1 MAEKKEKKVNNIHE
15 IKIEIKG
22 EEWKKQIDNAFN
34 KANKNAKIDGFRPGK
49 APREIYEKKYG
60 KQGLI
65 VDAVDNY
72 MNEAYKKALDKLKDT
87 PIITPN
93 VSLEKADEESVIY
106 KFIFTTK
113 PEVKIKKYNGLNVKK
128 ETVKVTAKDVDEE
141 IEKLRKEYSDLAIKD
156 GKIEEGNTAIIDFEG
171 FIDDKA
177 FKGGKGENY
186 PLEIGS
192 HSFIPGFEEAL
203 IGLKAGDEK
212 DVNVTFPKDYQ
223 AEEFQ
228 GKKAIFKVKIHE
240 VKEKVFPEL
249 NEDFFMDLGLEDV
262 KTKEDLKKVIK
273 EQMTSQKEYENY
285 NKYIDSLFEALLNE
299 TEVEV
304 PHELI
309 HEELDEMFLENNIIL
324 EDKEDIDLVSYN
336 KARFY
341 PISRGIIKSFEEY
354 NDKYVYIAVDG
365 IDRCKEVLEEIDI
378 LENVFLE
385 INTCRSS
392 CVGGPCRINTNG
404 KAITANSKVRKYVRE
419 NTNKTTLNDLTINID
434 KQYSKIDI
442 NDNIPSEQD
451 IQRILN
457 MTNKYNKEDELNCGA
472 CGYDTCRQK
481 AWAIYNGYADIN
493 MCLPY
498 MRQRAESLSNE
509 VMKSSPNGIVVIDD
523 EYHLVEI
530 NDKAKEYLNIKN
542 VKLGDSTI
550 FEHFSDIDQLVNAI
564 ENNSNLNNQLTYIN
578 DNKKYLDYSLT
589 LMPEQNLFLMVIK
602 DVTAKTNYDKQLER
616 IKSDTLALTDDV
628 INKQMK
634 VVQEIA
640 SLLGETT
647 AETKAAI
654 YNLKK
659 TFKGDE

>member
-1 MAEKKEKKVNNIHE
+1 MINYLDFKEAKCKNCYKCLKECPVKSIRIENNQARIISDKCILCGSCTLVCPQNAKYVHSSINKVKQLLNNEKVIASVAPSFISNFNISSFNSLNKALKTLGFVFGEETARGASLVSKKYQELLN
-15 IKIEIKG
+15 KG
-22 EEWKKQIDNAFN
+22 EYKNLISSCCPSAVRLIELYYPDALKYLAPVDSPIIAHGKLLKQEYPDYKIVFIGPCIAKK
-34 KANKNAKIDGFRPGK
+34 
-49 APREIYEKKYG
+49 RECDESGI
-60 KQGLI
+60 I
-65 VDAVDNY
+65 DAV
-72 MNEAYKKALDKLKDT
+72 L
-87 PIITPN
+87 
-93 VSLEKADEESVIY
+93 
-106 KFIFTTK
+106 
-113 PEVKIKKYNGLNVKK
+113 
-128 ETVKVTAKDVDEE
+128 
-141 IEKLRKEYSDLAIKD
+141 
-156 GKIEEGNTAIIDFEG
+156 
-171 FIDDKA
+171 
-177 FKGGKGENY
+177 
-186 PLEIGS
+186 
-192 HSFIPGFEEAL
+192 
-203 IGLKAGDEK
+203 
-212 DVNVTFPKDYQ
+212 TF
-223 AEEFQ
+223 
-228 GKKAIFKVKIHE
+228 
-240 VKEKVFPEL
+240 
-249 NEDFFMDLGLEDV
+249 
-262 KTKEDLKKVIK
+262 
-273 EQMTSQKEYENY
+273 
-285 NKYIDSLFEALLNE
+285 
-299 TEVEV
+299 
-304 PHELI
+304 
-309 HEELDEMFLENNIIL
+309 EELDEIFLENNIIL
-324 EDKEDIDLVSYN
+324 EDEEDIDLVSYN

-404 KAITANSKVRKYVRE
+404 KAITANSKVRKYVRD
-419 NTNKTTLNDLTINID
+419 NTNKTVLNDLTINID

-564 ENNSNLNNQLTYIN
+564 ENNSNLNNQLTYID

>member
-1 MAEKKEKKVNNIHE
+1 MINYLDFKEAKCKNCYKCLKECPVKSIRIENNQARIISDKCILCGSCTLVCPQNAKYVHSGINKVKQLLNNEKVIASVAPSFISNFNISSFNSLN
-15 IKIEIKG
+15 KALKTLGFVFG
-22 EEWKKQIDNAFN
+22 EETARG
-34 KANKNAKIDGFRPGK
+34 ASLVS
-49 APREIYEKKYG
+49 KKYQELLNKGDYKNLISSCCPSAVRLIELYYPDALKYLAPVDSPIIAHG
-60 KQGLI
+60 KLLKQEYPDYKI
-65 VDAVDNY
+65 VFIGPCIAKKRECDESGIIDAV
-72 MNEAYKKALDKLKDT
+72 L
-87 PIITPN
+87 
-93 VSLEKADEESVIY
+93 
-106 KFIFTTK
+106 
-113 PEVKIKKYNGLNVKK
+113 
-128 ETVKVTAKDVDEE
+128 
-141 IEKLRKEYSDLAIKD
+141 
-156 GKIEEGNTAIIDFEG
+156 
-171 FIDDKA
+171 
-177 FKGGKGENY
+177 
-186 PLEIGS
+186 
-192 HSFIPGFEEAL
+192 
-203 IGLKAGDEK
+203 
-212 DVNVTFPKDYQ
+212 TF
-223 AEEFQ
+223 
-228 GKKAIFKVKIHE
+228 
-240 VKEKVFPEL
+240 
-249 NEDFFMDLGLEDV
+249 
-262 KTKEDLKKVIK
+262 
-273 EQMTSQKEYENY
+273 
-285 NKYIDSLFEALLNE
+285 
-299 TEVEV
+299 
-304 PHELI
+304 
-309 HEELDEMFLENNIIL
+309 EELDEMFLENNIIL
-324 EDKEDIDLVSYN
+324 EDEEDIDLVSYN

-404 KAITANSKVRKYVRE
+404 KAITANSKVRKYVRD
-419 NTNKTTLNDLTINID
+419 NTNKTILNDLTINID

-442 NDNIPSEQD
+442 NDSIPSDQD

-523 EYHLVEI
+523 EYRIVEI

-550 FEHFSDIDQLVNAI
+550 FEHFSDIDQLVDAI

-602 DVTAKTNYDKQLER
+602 DVTAKTNYDRQLEK

>member
-1 MAEKKEKKVNNIHE
+1 MINYLDFKEARCKNCYKCLKECPVKSIRIENNQARIISDKCILCGSCTLVCPQNAKYVHSGINIVKQLLNNEKVIASVAPSFISNFNISSFNSLN
-15 IKIEIKG
+15 KALKTLGFVFG
-22 EEWKKQIDNAFN
+22 EETARG
-34 KANKNAKIDGFRPGK
+34 ASLVS
-49 APREIYEKKYG
+49 KKYQELLNKGDYKNLISSCCPSAVRLIELYYPDALKYLAPVDSPIIAHG
-60 KQGLI
+60 KLLKQEYPDYKI
-65 VDAVDNY
+65 VFIGPCIAKKRECDESGIIDAV
-72 MNEAYKKALDKLKDT
+72 L
-87 PIITPN
+87 
-93 VSLEKADEESVIY
+93 
-106 KFIFTTK
+106 
-113 PEVKIKKYNGLNVKK
+113 
-128 ETVKVTAKDVDEE
+128 
-141 IEKLRKEYSDLAIKD
+141 
-156 GKIEEGNTAIIDFEG
+156 
-171 FIDDKA
+171 
-177 FKGGKGENY
+177 
-186 PLEIGS
+186 
-192 HSFIPGFEEAL
+192 
-203 IGLKAGDEK
+203 
-212 DVNVTFPKDYQ
+212 TF
-223 AEEFQ
+223 
-228 GKKAIFKVKIHE
+228 
-240 VKEKVFPEL
+240 
-249 NEDFFMDLGLEDV
+249 
-262 KTKEDLKKVIK
+262 
-273 EQMTSQKEYENY
+273 
-285 NKYIDSLFEALLNE
+285 
-299 TEVEV
+299 
-304 PHELI
+304 
-309 HEELDEMFLENNIIL
+309 EELDEMFLENNIIL
-324 EDKEDIDLVSYN
+324 EDEEDIDLVSYN

-404 KAITANSKVRKYVRE
+404 KAITANSKVRKYVRD
-419 NTNKTTLNDLTINID
+419 NTNKTILNDLTINID

-442 NDNIPSEQD
+442 NDSIPSDQD

-523 EYHLVEI
+523 EYRIVEI

-602 DVTAKTNYDKQLER
+602 DVTAKTNYDKQLEK

>member
-1 MAEKKEKKVNNIHE
+1 MINYLDFKEARCKNCYKCLKECPVKSIRIENNQARIISDKCILCGSCTLVCPQNAKYVHSGINKVKQLLNNEKVIASVAPSFISNFNISSFNSLN
-15 IKIEIKG
+15 KALKTLGFVFG
-22 EEWKKQIDNAFN
+22 EETARG
-34 KANKNAKIDGFRPGK
+34 ASLVS
-49 APREIYEKKYG
+49 KKYQELLNKGDYKNLISSCCPSAVRLIELYYPDALKYLAPVDSPVIAHG
-60 KQGLI
+60 KLLKQEYPDYKI
-65 VDAVDNY
+65 VFIGPCIAKKRECDESGIIDAV
-72 MNEAYKKALDKLKDT
+72 L
-87 PIITPN
+87 
-93 VSLEKADEESVIY
+93 
-106 KFIFTTK
+106 
-113 PEVKIKKYNGLNVKK
+113 
-128 ETVKVTAKDVDEE
+128 
-141 IEKLRKEYSDLAIKD
+141 
-156 GKIEEGNTAIIDFEG
+156 
-171 FIDDKA
+171 
-177 FKGGKGENY
+177 
-186 PLEIGS
+186 
-192 HSFIPGFEEAL
+192 
-203 IGLKAGDEK
+203 
-212 DVNVTFPKDYQ
+212 TF
-223 AEEFQ
+223 
-228 GKKAIFKVKIHE
+228 
-240 VKEKVFPEL
+240 
-249 NEDFFMDLGLEDV
+249 
-262 KTKEDLKKVIK
+262 
-273 EQMTSQKEYENY
+273 
-285 NKYIDSLFEALLNE
+285 
-299 TEVEV
+299 
-304 PHELI
+304 
-309 HEELDEMFLENNIIL
+309 EELDEMFLENNIIL
-324 EDKEDIDLVSYN
+324 EDKEDIDSVSYN

-404 KAITANSKVRKYVRE
+404 KSITANSKVRKYVRD

-442 NDNIPSEQD
+442 NDSIPSEQD

-523 EYHLVEI
+523 EYHIVEI

-550 FEHFSDIDQLVNAI
+550 FEHFSDVDQLVNAI
-564 ENNSNLNNQLTYIN
+564 ENNSNLNNQLIYIN

-602 DVTAKTNYDKQLER
+602 DVTAKTNYDRQLEK

-659 TFKGDE
+659 TLKGDE

>member
-1 MAEKKEKKVNNIHE
+1 MINYLDFKEAKCKNCYKCLKECPVKSIRIENNQARIISDKCILCGSCTLVCPQNAKYVHSGINKVKQLLNNEKVIASVAPSFISNFNISSFNSLNKALKTLGFVFGEETARGASLVSKKYQELLN
-15 IKIEIKG
+15 KG
-22 EEWKKQIDNAFN
+22 EYKNLISSCCPSAVRLIELYYPDALKYLAPVDSPIIAHGKLLKQEYPDYKIVFIGPCIAKK
-34 KANKNAKIDGFRPGK
+34 
-49 APREIYEKKYG
+49 RECDESGI
-60 KQGLI
+60 I
-65 VDAVDNY
+65 DAV
-72 MNEAYKKALDKLKDT
+72 L
-87 PIITPN
+87 
-93 VSLEKADEESVIY
+93 
-106 KFIFTTK
+106 
-113 PEVKIKKYNGLNVKK
+113 
-128 ETVKVTAKDVDEE
+128 
-141 IEKLRKEYSDLAIKD
+141 
-156 GKIEEGNTAIIDFEG
+156 
-171 FIDDKA
+171 
-177 FKGGKGENY
+177 
-186 PLEIGS
+186 
-192 HSFIPGFEEAL
+192 
-203 IGLKAGDEK
+203 
-212 DVNVTFPKDYQ
+212 TF
-223 AEEFQ
+223 
-228 GKKAIFKVKIHE
+228 
-240 VKEKVFPEL
+240 
-249 NEDFFMDLGLEDV
+249 
-262 KTKEDLKKVIK
+262 
-273 EQMTSQKEYENY
+273 
-285 NKYIDSLFEALLNE
+285 
-299 TEVEV
+299 
-304 PHELI
+304 
-309 HEELDEMFLENNIIL
+309 EELDEMFLENNIIL
-324 EDKEDIDLVSYN
+324 EDEEDIDLVSYN

-404 KAITANSKVRKYVRE
+404 KAITANSKVRKYVRD
-419 NTNKTTLNDLTINID
+419 NTNKTALNDLTINID

-564 ENNSNLNNQLTYIN
+564 DNNSNLNNQLTYIN

-602 DVTAKTNYDKQLER
+602 DVTAKTNYDKQLEK

-647 AETKAAI
+647 AETKSAI

>member
-1 MAEKKEKKVNNIHE
+1 MINYLDFKEAKCKNCYKCLKECPVKSIRIENNQARIISDKCILCGSCTLVCPQNAKYVHSSINKVKQLLNNEKVIASVAPSFISNFNISSFNSLNKALKTLGFVFGEETARGASLVSKKYQELLN
-15 IKIEIKG
+15 KG
-22 EEWKKQIDNAFN
+22 EYKNLISSCCPSAVRLIELYYPDALKYLAPVDSPIIAHGKLLKQEYPDYKIVFIGPCIAKK
-34 KANKNAKIDGFRPGK
+34 
-49 APREIYEKKYG
+49 RECDESGI
-60 KQGLI
+60 I
-65 VDAVDNY
+65 DAV
-72 MNEAYKKALDKLKDT
+72 LT
-87 PIITPN
+87 
-93 VSLEKADEESVIY
+93 
-106 KFIFTTK
+106 
-113 PEVKIKKYNGLNVKK
+113 
-128 ETVKVTAKDVDEE
+128 
-141 IEKLRKEYSDLAIKD
+141 
-156 GKIEEGNTAIIDFEG
+156 FE
-171 FIDDKA
+171 
-177 FKGGKGENY
+177 
-186 PLEIGS
+186 
-192 HSFIPGFEEAL
+192 
-203 IGLKAGDEK
+203 
-212 DVNVTFPKDYQ
+212 
-223 AEEFQ
+223 
-228 GKKAIFKVKIHE
+228 
-240 VKEKVFPEL
+240 EL
-249 NEDFFMDLGLEDV
+249 NE
-262 KTKEDLKKVIK
+262 I
-273 EQMTSQKEYENY
+273 
-285 NKYIDSLFEALLNE
+285 
-299 TEVEV
+299 
-304 PHELI
+304 
-309 HEELDEMFLENNIIL
+309 FLENNIIL
-324 EDKEDIDLVSYN
+324 EDEEDIDLVSYN

-564 ENNSNLNNQLTYIN
+564 ENNSNLNNQLTYID

>member
-1 MAEKKEKKVNNIHE
+1 MINYLDFKEAKCKNCYKCLKECPVKSIRIENNQARIISDKCILCGSCTLVCPQNAKYVHSGINKVKQLLNNEKVIASVAPSFISNFNISSFNSLN
-15 IKIEIKG
+15 KALKTLGFVFG
-22 EEWKKQIDNAFN
+22 EETARG
-34 KANKNAKIDGFRPGK
+34 ASLVS
-49 APREIYEKKYG
+49 KKYQELLNKGDYKNLISSCCPSAVRLIELYYPDALKYLAPVDSPIIAHG
-60 KQGLI
+60 KLLKQEYPDYKI
-65 VDAVDNY
+65 VFIGPCIAKKRECDESGIIDAV
-72 MNEAYKKALDKLKDT
+72 L
-87 PIITPN
+87 
-93 VSLEKADEESVIY
+93 
-106 KFIFTTK
+106 
-113 PEVKIKKYNGLNVKK
+113 
-128 ETVKVTAKDVDEE
+128 
-141 IEKLRKEYSDLAIKD
+141 
-156 GKIEEGNTAIIDFEG
+156 
-171 FIDDKA
+171 
-177 FKGGKGENY
+177 
-186 PLEIGS
+186 
-192 HSFIPGFEEAL
+192 
-203 IGLKAGDEK
+203 
-212 DVNVTFPKDYQ
+212 TF
-223 AEEFQ
+223 
-228 GKKAIFKVKIHE
+228 
-240 VKEKVFPEL
+240 
-249 NEDFFMDLGLEDV
+249 
-262 KTKEDLKKVIK
+262 
-273 EQMTSQKEYENY
+273 
-285 NKYIDSLFEALLNE
+285 
-299 TEVEV
+299 
-304 PHELI
+304 
-309 HEELDEMFLENNIIL
+309 EELDEMFLENNIIL
-324 EDKEDIDLVSYN
+324 EDEEDIDLVSYN

-404 KAITANSKVRKYVRE
+404 KAITANSKVRKYVRD

-434 KQYSKIDI
+434 KQFSKIDI

-523 EYHLVEI
+523 EYRIVEI

-602 DVTAKTNYDKQLER
+602 DVTAKTNYDRQLEK

>member
-1 MAEKKEKKVNNIHE
+1 MINYLDFKEAKCKNCYKCLKECPVKSIRIENNQARIISDKCILCGSCTLVCPQNAKYVHSSINKVKQLLNNEKVIASVAPSFISNFNISSFNSLNKALKTLGFVFGEETARGASLVSKKYQELLN
-15 IKIEIKG
+15 KG
-22 EEWKKQIDNAFN
+22 EYKNLISSCCPSAVRLIELYYPDALKYLAPVDSPIIAHGKLLKQEYPDYKIVFIGPCIAKK
-34 KANKNAKIDGFRPGK
+34 
-49 APREIYEKKYG
+49 RECDESGI
-60 KQGLI
+60 I
-65 VDAVDNY
+65 DAV
-72 MNEAYKKALDKLKDT
+72 L
-87 PIITPN
+87 
-93 VSLEKADEESVIY
+93 
-106 KFIFTTK
+106 
-113 PEVKIKKYNGLNVKK
+113 
-128 ETVKVTAKDVDEE
+128 
-141 IEKLRKEYSDLAIKD
+141 
-156 GKIEEGNTAIIDFEG
+156 
-171 FIDDKA
+171 
-177 FKGGKGENY
+177 
-186 PLEIGS
+186 
-192 HSFIPGFEEAL
+192 
-203 IGLKAGDEK
+203 
-212 DVNVTFPKDYQ
+212 TF
-223 AEEFQ
+223 
-228 GKKAIFKVKIHE
+228 
-240 VKEKVFPEL
+240 
-249 NEDFFMDLGLEDV
+249 
-262 KTKEDLKKVIK
+262 
-273 EQMTSQKEYENY
+273 
-285 NKYIDSLFEALLNE
+285 
-299 TEVEV
+299 
-304 PHELI
+304 
-309 HEELDEMFLENNIIL
+309 EELDEMFLENNIIL